1 MILLE
6 LSNSEKSLIPIESS
20 FDVLWPEWSSGAFR
34 KGQTLLRVPWKLV
47 LRKEV
52 TEEDPVLKDI
62 LQKWTST
69 DRESYTSQA
78 IRLWLLHQAG
88 HVSDWSPWFAELPKD
103 IAAGAEALPLALVFH
118 QSDAFRGTALQR
130 AADSQLD
137 KLRQEWGELKEF
149 YDVSFERFV
158 WAQAIIS
165 TRSSTLP
172 MDGQVLC
179 CLIPVVDFIN
189 HDFHPNADVRATKQG
204 VELISCDII
213 PEGWAGNA
221 GDAGDSVLVYCKSQ
235 DMGNSFA
242 DWIENCHSTAACPD
256 RFAQIIARLSPKIR
270 WRSAD
275 LLRSTWSFAI
285 LLCIWLL
292 TWHGHHRDAGAIEI
306 HWATSAACKSTGPVL
321 CPNIGVESQQF

>member
-1 MILLE
+1 M
-6 LSNSEKSLIPIESS
+6 
-20 FDVLWPEWSSGAFR
+20 
-34 KGQTLLRVPWKLV
+34 
-47 LRKEV
+47 RKEV

-242 DWIENCHSTAACPD
+242 D
-256 RFAQIIARLSPKIR
+256 
-270 WRSAD
+270 
-275 LLRSTWSFAI
+275 
-285 LLCIWLL
+285 
-292 TWHGHHRDAGAIEI
+292 
-306 HWATSAACKSTGPVL
+306 
-321 CPNIGVESQQF
+321 

>member
-1 MILLE
+1 MEWWTGEEPRWRSKDFDVVHYVHWCSDFIRLFVGNEWWFLICPIVK
-6 LSNSEKSLIPIESS
+6 NRLIPIESNPALTC
-20 FDVLWPEWSSGAFR
+20 FAGTCISGALR

-52 TEEDPVLKDI
+52 TEEDPFLKDI

-103 IAAGAEALPLALVFH
+103 IAAGAEGLPLALVFH

-137 KLRQEWGELKEF
+137 KLRHEWEELKEF

-172 MDGQVLC
+172 VDGQVLC
-179 CLIPVVDFIN
+179 CLIPVVDFVN

-213 PEGWAGNA
+213 PKGWAGNA
-221 GDAGDSVLVYCKSQ
+221 RDASR
-235 DMGNSFA
+235 FT
-242 DWIENCHSTAACPD
+242 DWIENCHSTVALW
-256 RFAQIIARLSPKIR
+256 I
-270 WRSAD
+270 D
-275 LLRSTWSFAI
+275 L
-285 LLCIWLL
+285 
-292 TWHGHHRDAGAIEI
+292 H
-306 HWATSAACKSTGPVL
+306 KS
-321 CPNIGVESQQF
+321 